1 MSRVQTARFAVR
13 QAAGAE
19 EVARAQRLRAAAF
32 RGDPGACDADVF
44 DARCR
49 HVLIEDRASGQAV
62 ATFRILPLAS
72 GAELG
77 ASYAAQHYDLTALSA
92 YPGRMAEL
100 GRFCLHPAWHDPD
113 ILRLAWGAITGFV
126 DAEGV
131 ELLFGCSSFT
141 GTDAGPYLDTFAILR
156 DGHIAPRRWRPKVK
170 APRVVGFARRATA
183 RQADRRA
190 GLTAMPPLLRSYLAM
205 GGWVSD
211 HAVIDADLGT
221 LHVFTGLEIGRI
233 PPARARTLRLLAG

>member
-13 QAAGAE
+13 HAAGAE
-19 EVARAQRLRAAAF
+19 EIARAQGLRAAAF

-77 ASYAAQHYDLTALSA
+77 ASYAARHYDLSALSA

-113 ILRLAWGAITGFV
+113 ILRLAWGAIAGFV

-131 ELLFGCSSFT
+131 ALLFGCSSFR
-141 GTDAGPYLDTFAILR
+141 GTDAGLYRDVFAVLTE
-156 DGHIAPRRWRPKVK
+156 GHIAPRCWRPKVK
-170 APRVVGFARRATA
+170 APRVVRFVRRAAA

-211 HAVIDADLGT
+211 HAVVDSDLNT
-221 LHVFTGLEIGRI
+221 LHVFTGLEIARI
-233 PPARARTLRLLAG
+233 PPARARTLRLIAG